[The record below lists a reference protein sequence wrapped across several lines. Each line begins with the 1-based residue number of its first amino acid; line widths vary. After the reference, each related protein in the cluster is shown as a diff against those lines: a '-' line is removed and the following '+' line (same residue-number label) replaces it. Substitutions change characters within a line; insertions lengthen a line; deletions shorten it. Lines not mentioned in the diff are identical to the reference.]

1 MLAQKFRLIIISTK
15 HFIMPDPKVDKQ
27 GFSTSNADE
36 ERDIAGKGG
45 PAIGPG
51 IPDDKHTA
59 PASYAEDTQSQLAA
73 KSAEQKKKTQQRD
86 KDEE

>member
-1 MLAQKFRLIIISTK
+1 
-15 HFIMPDPKVDKQ
+15 MPDPKTDKQ
-27 GFSTSNADE
+27 GYSTSNADE

-51 IPDDKHTA
+51 IPDDKHDV
-59 PASYAEDTQSQLAA
+59 PHPYDEDIQTQLAA
-73 KSAEQKKKTQQRD
+73 KSTEKKDKTENCD